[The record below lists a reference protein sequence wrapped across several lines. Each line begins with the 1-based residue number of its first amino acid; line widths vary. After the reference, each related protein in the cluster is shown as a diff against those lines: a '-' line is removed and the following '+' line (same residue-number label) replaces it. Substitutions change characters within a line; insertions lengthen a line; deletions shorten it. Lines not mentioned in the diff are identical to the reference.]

1 MYIKKRIYKNNN
13 RENRQNENKKQ
24 KSFITNTSSRK
35 KKIYF
40 FDLSRE
46 QSQKQINNIREKQ
59 NYNRNEIFNENH
71 NIKKNISF
79 YNKKKEKNKTIFI
92 NLQKEYQND
101 KNLSNHKVLN
111 KTPEPKKNNKKI
123 FCNFNN
129 YKTEI
134 NNAYN
139 CQVTNDDANEL
150 KNLQNNNY
158 KIFNYNYIN
167 NTQQNR
173 NKSQD
178 IKISEIKKRKRNKNN
193 NKIEN
198 NNNIQTVNNIVHIN
212 IENNNIN
219 NMININN
226 DFNINNNNLNN
237 INFYYNN
244 FSIMNNEENNK
255 NLLWNIIIEFNPKRY
270 NIIISPYKTI
280 RDLLNEIY
288 VKFYDINIEF
298 YDIISKNISL
308 RKIDKSLKIYQF
320 LFNNSI
326 INIIK
331 HQNITGGNIMEKE
344 INIKFLKL
352 PRNIFGNNC
361 DYDFNLHGLLKLCLL
376 KEISLKLDNYRIAQL
391 PLIISSIMEILKT
404 GKILSTQNKE
414 CIKEVMNKIR
424 GSNIINFSRY
434 VNKIIDLNYLK
445 NILRLLNENEFYEIN
460 DIKNRLKKYTQYI
473 NSFEKEFENSKKD
486 SIFEFSIISLV
497 IIERE
502 NLWKFEE
509 ERRKCPNRV
518 DKILYHGTG
527 FEPIS
532 SILTDHFY
540 KANKHI
546 FGEGVYFTDSL
557 NYCWYYGGNKNN
569 RENINKIPKIDE
581 TFSFIASSIYY
592 SSEGLRI
599 VNNSKYNPKKN
610 EVNLAYANV
619 LTGNYELNF
628 PNHEE
633 NKQLFKEYV
642 INDLNQICPFI
653 GAKLKRDRFCVVWR
667 DINFSNNQV
676 YDQFYDTLFKNF
688 LKKRVEYIENLAKF
702 NIYLFDNSEEA
713 LKLIERKKYNK
724 IILISNVGTDYG
736 GKEFIIK
743 ARAILGNNVIALFL
757 AYKEEHLNWI
767 QYFKN
772 ALFSNDPMFYER
784 YLSCFEQEDERQIIS
799 SLNNLKEL
807 IEAHYSVKF
816 NFDDQFLEYPLFR
829 NGGDYSK
836 LTLFN

>member
-1 MYIKKRIYKNNN
+1 MYAKKRIYKNNN
-13 RENRQNENKKQ
+13 RENRQNEIEKQ
-24 KSFITNTSSRK
+24 KSFIKNTSSRK

-40 FDLSRE
+40 LDLSRE

-79 YNKKKEKNKTIFI
+79 DNKIKGKNKDICI

-111 KTPEPKKNNKKI
+111 KTPGPKDNKKI
-123 FCNFNN
+123 ICNFNN

-178 IKISEIKKRKRNKNN
+178 IKISEIKKRKRNKNFN
-193 NKIEN
+193 MIEN
-198 NNNIQTVNNIVHIN
+198 YNNIQTVNNIVHIN

-237 INFYYNN
+237 INFNYNN

-308 RKIDKSLKIYQF
+308 RNIDKSLKIYQF

-326 INIIK
+326 INIIER
-331 HQNITGGNIMEKE
+331 QNITGGNIMEKE

-361 DYDFNLHGLLKLCLL
+361 DDDFNLHGLLKLCLL

-532 SILTDHFY
+532 SILTEHFK
-540 KANKHI
+540 KANNHI

-599 VNNSKYNPKKN
+599 VNNSEYNPKKN

-628 PNHEE
+628 PKYEK

-688 LKKRVEYIENLAKF
+688 LKKRVEYIENFAKF

-807 IEAHYSVKF
+807 IEAHYSVKLD
-816 NFDDQFLEYPLFR
+816 FDEHFLEYPLFR
-829 NGGDYSK
+829 DEGKYSE
-836 LTLFN
+836 LII